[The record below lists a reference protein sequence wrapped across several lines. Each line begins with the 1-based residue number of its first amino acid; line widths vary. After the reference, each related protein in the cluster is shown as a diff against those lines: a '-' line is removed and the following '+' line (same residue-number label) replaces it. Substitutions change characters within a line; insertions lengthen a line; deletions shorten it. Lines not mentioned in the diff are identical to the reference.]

1 MFSYILRQNRRIVYY
16 AEFYIPSY
24 RILLDLKSM
33 SKILVRVVKKSLTA
47 QCDLGT
53 KLERWLAGRFSR
65 TLKCLCSHVCRKNV
79 VEFAAS

>member
-1 MFSYILRQNRRIVYY
+1 M
-16 AEFYIPSY
+16 
-24 RILLDLKSM
+24 KSM
-33 SKILVRVVKKSLTA
+33 SKILVKVVEKSLTA

-65 TLKCLCSHVCRKNV
+65 TLKCLCSHVCGRNV